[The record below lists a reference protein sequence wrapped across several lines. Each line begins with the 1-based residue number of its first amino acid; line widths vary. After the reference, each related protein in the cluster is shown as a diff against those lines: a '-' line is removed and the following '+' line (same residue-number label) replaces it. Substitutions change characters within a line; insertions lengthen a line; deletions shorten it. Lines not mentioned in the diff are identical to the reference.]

1 MSEITRRDA
10 LQRIA
15 LTIAATGIVDRL
27 SAQEVHHY
35 ASQSASSAGFH
46 APTAFNDHEYRTL
59 ERLTDLIIPV
69 ENGAPGALA
78 AGAVAWIDMLA
89 GVNDQLR
96 KIYVDGFQWLD
107 GAARQREAADFLS
120 LSPAQQ
126 TEMLDAI
133 AYRRN
138 ETPALEPGIRFF
150 TWVRRMTVDAF
161 YTSEIGIRDI
171 DYRGNTALSA
181 YPEPV
186 EAIAFALKK
195 SGLG

>member
-35 ASQSASSAGFH
+35 ASQSASSAG
-46 APTAFNDHEYRTL
+46 ASCADAAFSEHEYRTL

-78 AGAVAWIDMLA
+78 AGAPAWIDMLA
-89 GVNDQLR
+89 GVNGQLK

-107 GAARQREAADFLS
+107 DAARQREAADFLS
-120 LSPAQQ
+120 LSSAQQ
-126 TEMLDAI
+126 TEMLDAWHT
-133 AYRRN
+133 AATRRPRSSR
-138 ETPALEPGIRFF
+138 ESGF
-150 TWVRRMTVDAF
+150 
-161 YTSEIGIRDI
+161 
-171 DYRGNTALSA
+171 SA
-181 YPEPV
+181 GY
-186 EAIAFALKK
+186 A
-195 SGLG
+195 G

>member
-78 AGAVAWIDMLA
+78 AGAAAWIDMLA
-89 GVNDQLR
+89 DVNDQLR

-126 TEMLDAI
+126 TELLDAI
-133 AYRRN
+133 
-138 ETPALEPGIRFF
+138 
-150 TWVRRMTVDAF
+150 
-161 YTSEIGIRDI
+161 
-171 DYRGNTALSA
+171 
-181 YPEPV
+181 
-186 EAIAFALKK
+186 
-195 SGLG
+195 